1 MDESGVNSLGKCTAR
16 NPWGMQALVWEGALR
31 AQCTQDVFQM
41 LGRFQVGCLGGGIPF
56 LGDKA
61 QTFPNTGTL
70 NDELYFLSPAV
81 TLSWIWE
88 LFPQMFDSLEEK
100 KKRYLKTRI
109 FPSSDIHS
117 GKHVFVWVFTAV
129 VSSSEHTA

>member
-1 MDESGVNSLGKCTAR
+1 
-16 NPWGMQALVWEGALR
+16 MQALVWEGALR
-31 AQCTQDVFQM
+31 AQCTQDV
-41 LGRFQVGCLGGGIPF
+41 LGRCQVGCLGGGSVPF

-61 QTFPNTGTL
+61 QTFSNTGTL

-100 KKRYLKTRI
+100 KK
-109 FPSSDIHS
+109 DI
-117 GKHVFVWVFTAV
+117 
-129 VSSSEHTA
+129 